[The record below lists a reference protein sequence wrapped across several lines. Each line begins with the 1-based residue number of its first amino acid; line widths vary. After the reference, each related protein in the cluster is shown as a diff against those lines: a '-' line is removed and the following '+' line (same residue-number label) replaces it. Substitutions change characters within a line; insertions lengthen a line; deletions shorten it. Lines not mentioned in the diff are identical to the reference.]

1 MTVIH
6 NISQNIVI
14 EDLSLFL
21 KDEKILIL
29 SDLHIGQEEA
39 INREG
44 MLIPRFQYKDIINKT
59 EKLLNKLKPRTVIL
73 NGDIKHEFQGISR
86 EENRKIQH
94 YIDFISKRARLIVI
108 KGNHDNILEPI
119 TKRKGIDLVDFFV
132 AGDIFITHGDKVFDN
147 EEFHKSKILIIGH
160 EHCSIGL
167 SEGNRVEYY
176 KGFLKGYYQGKKGI
190 KKEIIVMPSLN
201 PLTEGT
207 DVLKDKMHS
216 PYLKNANID
225 NFEAWIVEN
234 EEVFYFGKLKGLR
247 KL

>member
-1 MTVIH
+1 MNILE
-6 NISQNIVI
+6 NISIN
-14 EDLSLFL
+14 DLSLYL
-21 KDEKILIL
+21 KEEKILIL
-29 SDLHIGQEEA
+29 ADLHIGQEDA
-39 INREG
+39 MTREG
-44 MLIPRFQYKDIINKT
+44 MLIPRFQFKDILSKT

-86 EENRKIQH
+86 EENKKIQQ
-94 YIDFISKRARLIVI
+94 YIDFISKRARLIII

-119 TKRKGIDLVDFFV
+119 TKRKGIDLVEFYV
-132 AGDIFITHGDKVFDN
+132 AGNIFIAHGDKVFNN
-147 EEFHKSKILIIGH
+147 EEFYKSRILIIGH

-167 SEGNRVEYY
+167 GEGNRVEYY
-176 KGFLKGYYQGKKGI
+176 KGFLKGHYQDKKGT

-207 DVLKDKMHS
+207 DVLRDKTHS
-216 PYLKNANID
+216 PYLKNVNID
-225 NFEAWIVEN
+225 NFEVWIVEN